1 MSATLELRYV
11 VKLSSGSKER
21 VWSQPV
27 SLPTIT
33 LTQDPSD
40 YTVPVAAGA
49 TAILWNPTDT
59 SSPALPSTFAFLMLV
74 SDEDVM
80 IEFTCNNG
88 DTNDRVFAVAL
99 KANVPLMLGDDA
111 SYFNY
116 TATGDA
122 FTGTLNVINK
132 IRCKNLSADTDAL
145 VTVVIG
151 N

>member
-1 MSATLELRYV
+1 MSASIELRYI
-11 VKLSSGSKER
+11 VKLATGSKER

-27 SLPTIT
+27 SIPTIT

-59 SSPALPSTFAFLMLV
+59 NSPALPSSFIFLLLV

-80 IEFTCNNG
+80 VEFTCNNG
-88 DTNDRVFAVAL
+88 DVEDRVFAVAL
-99 KANVPLMLGDDA
+99 AANVPLMLGDDA
-111 SYFNY
+111 GYFNF

-132 IRCKNLSADTDAL
+132 IRAKNLSADTDAL

>member
-1 MSATLELRYV
+1 M
-11 VKLSSGSKER
+11 
-21 VWSQPV
+21 
-27 SLPTIT
+27 
-33 LTQDPSD
+33 
-40 YTVPVAAGA
+40 AAGA